1 MPEMHISQY
10 LKQIDHCLEGLEE
23 PGNEERAKE
32 IAAIRKK
39 VREYQV
45 GIQRVDTKNMVL
57 CIMAGLEELAPRI
70 EKLVVDET
78 GNRPTWPAPASNEL

>member
-1 MPEMHISQY
+1 MPEIHISQY

-39 VREYQV
+39 VQEYQV
-45 GIQRVDTKNMVL
+45 GIQRVDTKNMVM
-57 CIMAGLEELAPRI
+57 CILAGLEELAPRI
-70 EKLVVDET
+70 EKLVADNPET
-78 GNRPTWPAPASNEL
+78 RKTWPAPEPEHV